1 MSNGELTYIEELELR
16 HRELDKRIKQGY
28 TDYLDDASLHKMKQE
43 KLAIKDKITKLKQ
56 QEHTA

>member
-1 MSNGELTYIEELELR
+1 MGNGELSHLEELELR

-43 KLAIKDKITKLKQ
+43 KLAIKDRITKLKQ
-56 QEHTA
+56 QVA

>member
-16 HRELDKRIKQGY
+16 HRELDKKIKEGY

-43 KLAIKDKITKLKQ
+43 KLHIKDTIEKFKKKV
-56 QEHTA
+56 A

>member
-16 HRELDKRIKQGY
+16 HKELDKKIKEGY

-43 KLAIKDKITKLKQ
+43 KLHIKDRIEKLKKKV
-56 QEHTA
+56 A